1 MSLNLLTYI
10 AIMVTAA
17 LLAGKVVKV
26 LKLPNVTGYLVIGLL
41 LGPCFLKVLS
51 QELLDSMSVITDFAL
66 GCIAFSIGAE
76 FKISFLKKV
85 GKAPIVIGCLE
96 GLGAVVVVDTVLL
109 LLGYDVKFVLAMGA
123 IASATAAASTL
134 MIVKQYKAK
143 GPVTQTLLPVVALDD
158 AVALMAF
165 GLSMAAANVIDS
177 HGKAPIGE
185 LLLDPFIEIIGG
197 LAFGAL
203 LGLVMVF
210 AVKFYT
216 GRGNR
221 LAITI
226 MMICLCVG
234 VSNLL
239 GFSALLACMMQ
250 SLVFVNLS
258 KFRQKIYEPLE
269 RITPPIYMMFF
280 IISGAS
286 LDVKVITSVGLVG
299 LVYVFG
305 RIIGKVLGAWVGA
318 KVSKAPKVVSKW
330 LGFTLV
336 PQEGVAIGLA
346 TSAAVSLPEYG
357 SKIRTIVLCGV
368 VVYEL
373 IGPIITKT
381 ALKCAGEIE
390 A

>member
-1 MSLNLLTYI
+1 
-10 AIMVTAA
+10 MV
-17 LLAGKVVKV
+17 
-26 LKLPNVTGYLVIGLL
+26 
-41 LGPCFLKVLS
+41 
-51 QELLDSMSVITDFAL
+51 
-66 GCIAFSIGAE
+66 
-76 FKISFLKKV
+76 
-85 GKAPIVIGCLE
+85 
-96 GLGAVVVVDTVLL
+96 
-109 LLGYDVKFVLAMGA
+109 
-123 IASATAAASTL
+123 
-134 MIVKQYKAK
+134 
-143 GPVTQTLLPVVALDD
+143 
-158 AVALMAF
+158 
-165 GLSMAAANVIDS
+165 
-177 HGKAPIGE
+177 
-185 LLLDPFIEIIGG
+185 
-197 LAFGAL
+197 
-203 LGLVMVF
+203 
-210 AVKFYT
+210 
-216 GRGNR
+216 
-221 LAITI
+221 
-226 MMICLCVG
+226 
-234 VSNLL
+234 
-239 GFSALLACMMQ
+239 
-250 SLVFVNLS
+250 LS